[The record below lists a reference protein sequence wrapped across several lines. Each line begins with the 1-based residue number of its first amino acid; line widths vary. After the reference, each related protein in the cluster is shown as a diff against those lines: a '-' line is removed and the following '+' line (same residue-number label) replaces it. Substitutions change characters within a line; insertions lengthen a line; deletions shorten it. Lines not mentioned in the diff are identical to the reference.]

1 MEQVLVYTQDAEK
14 AQKIEAL
21 CASLGVG
28 FRRLTLKDLRFS
40 VASVISG
47 DYKLPLGAVPPL
59 SALYVQPE
67 LMLFS
72 GLKDRTLNAFLK
84 RYKQE
89 KITPIPLK
97 AVVTPFNCSWT
108 LVELTAQLQREHAS
122 FSK

>member
-1 MEQVLVYTQDAEK
+1 MEQILLYTTDNMK

-21 CASLGVG
+21 CSSLGVG
-28 FRRLTLKDLRFS
+28 FRRLTVGDLRFS
-40 VASVISG
+40 VASVVSG
-47 DYKLPLGAVPPL
+47 DYKLPLGAAPL
-59 SALYVQPE
+59 PSLYVQPE

-84 RYKQE
+84 RYRQE

-108 LVELTAQLQREHAS
+108 LVQLTMQLQREHAN
-122 FSK
+122 FNG